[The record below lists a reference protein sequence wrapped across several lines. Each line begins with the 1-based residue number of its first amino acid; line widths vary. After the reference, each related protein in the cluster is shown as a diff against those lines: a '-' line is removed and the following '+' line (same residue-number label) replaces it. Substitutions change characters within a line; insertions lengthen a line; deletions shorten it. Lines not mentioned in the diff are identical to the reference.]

1 MQQDLVL
8 ALRLQAIDRKI
19 ANLETEVAALPKHI
33 AEIEKKLE
41 AHSRRLGVDRAALAK
56 NQLDRKKLDGDIQ
69 VHQQKISK
77 LRDQM
82 ASAKNNEQY
91 KAFQHEI
98 AYAEGEVR
106 KCEDKILELM
116 EQAEVLDSA
125 VKAADTALKT
135 EQKHVEAEKVR
146 ARDRSAADL
155 KELTVQQ
162 SERTSVTERMTP
174 EVYKEYERL
183 RKKTKNRPIADA
195 TEGRCDLCQMSLRPQ
210 FFQDLRKGDKIMFCE
225 SCGRILTYN
234 PVIDVVADTS
244 VSKQI
249 A

>member
-1 MQQDLVL
+1 MQQDLVF

-19 ANLETEVAALPKHI
+19 ANLETEIAALPKHI

-41 AHSRRLGVDRAALAK
+41 AHTRRLAADRAALSK
-56 NQLDRKKLDGDIQ
+56 NQLDRKKFDGDIQ

-82 ASAKNNEQY
+82 AGAKNNEQY
-91 KAFQHEI
+91 KAFQNEI
-98 AYAEGEVR
+98 AYAEGEIR
-106 KCEDKILELM
+106 KCEDRILELM
-116 EQAEVLDSA
+116 EQSETLDAA
-125 VKAADTALKT
+125 VKAADAALKT
-135 EQKHVEAEKVR
+135 EQKHVEGEKIR
-146 ARDRSAADL
+146 ARDQSAADS

-162 SERTSVTERMTP
+162 SERKVVTDQMTP
-174 EVYKEYERL
+174 EFFKEYERL

-195 TEGRCDLCQMSLRPQ
+195 TEGRCDMCQMSLRPQ
-210 FFQDLRKGDKIMFCE
+210 FFQDLRKGDKIMYCE

-234 PVIDVVADTS
+234 PVIE
-244 VSKQI
+244 QI